1 MIGSSVASWAAITAA
16 GGASFNPEL
25 AFGIAAPLAGAV
37 VSWRAVE
44 RTYARAP
51 ERVTSVLVA
60 GLAAKM
66 VCFGL
71 YVGLLGALW
80 LRPTP
85 LVAEPSGEADVEVEL
100 EVALERG
107 AVAGEAVDH
116 AACEPA
122 AIALE
127 QAREVVVRLALV
139 EEEGLA

>member
-85 LVAEPSGEADVEVEL
+85 LVVTFAASFLVLHAIEAGYLWKLQSD
-100 EVALERG
+100 G
-107 AVAGEAVDH
+107 AKPVT
-116 AACEPA
+116 C
-122 AIALE
+122 
-127 QAREVVVRLALV
+127 
-139 EEEGLA
+139 